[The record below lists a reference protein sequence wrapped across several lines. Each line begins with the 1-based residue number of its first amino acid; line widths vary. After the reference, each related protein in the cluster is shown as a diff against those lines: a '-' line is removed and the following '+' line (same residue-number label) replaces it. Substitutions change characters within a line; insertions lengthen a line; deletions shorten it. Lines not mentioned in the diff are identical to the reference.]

1 MVTIESHPVVAVTVN
16 VNVVV
21 VVTVAVVT
29 NAVVSVMGTDGDED
43 Q

>member
-1 MVTIESHPVVAVTVN
+1 MTTESHPVVAVTVS

-29 NAVVSVMGTDGDED
+29 NAVVSVIGTSGDD
-43 Q
+43 VQ